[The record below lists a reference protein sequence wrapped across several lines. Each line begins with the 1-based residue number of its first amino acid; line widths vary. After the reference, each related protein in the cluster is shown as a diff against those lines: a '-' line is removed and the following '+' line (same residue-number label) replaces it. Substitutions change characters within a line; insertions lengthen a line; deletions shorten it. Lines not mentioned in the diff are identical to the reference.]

1 MSSNERLDLIA
12 EKVNQLRQ
20 ELAALGFE
28 TSFFFRAPGSAKE
41 PIAYL
46 LIVETWADVEKSR
59 RNERL

>member
-28 TSFFFRAPGSAKE
+28 TSFFFRAPAVSYTHLE
-41 PIAYL
+41 P
-46 LIVETWADVEKSR
+46 TR
-59 RNERL
+59 R